1 MHASFPLALH
11 STTAQTSSSLK
22 EKLLRCI
29 HSQMDFSLLN
39 ADEFSVVRLGMDLP
53 REKKRFS
60 LKIRVGLA
68 KRQRHRF
75 NPILGVQL

>member
-1 MHASFPLALH
+1 
-11 STTAQTSSSLK
+11 
-22 EKLLRCI
+22 
-29 HSQMDFSLLN
+29 MDFSLLN